1 MTQVIKIKR
10 STANTA
16 PASLA
21 NGELAY
27 SAVVGESHKLFIGR
41 PGGTSGDID
50 AIGGKY
56 YTDIVDAATNANT
69 VSTLVKRDASGNFS
83 AGTITANLTGDAS
96 GNAGTATTLETSRDF
111 SVSGDATTASA
122 VSFNGSQNVDL
133 AITLANSGVVAGTYG
148 STTAIPVVVVDAKGR
163 ITSISTESIST
174 VLGIAGDTGTD
185 SIALSTD
192 TLTFEGGTGVTTTV
206 DAALNKVSFAIGQDV
221 ATNANVTFN
230 NITVSGTLSTDDITA
245 ATVTA
250 SGNVTVQGNLTVNGT
265 TTTVNSNEVNIGDSI
280 ILLNSDEVGTPSEN
294 GGIELE
300 RGTSPNVQVLWNE
313 ASDRWSFT
321 NDGSTYFN
329 LPLSTEYDNYGHW
342 TVTDGSTST
351 NVTSSSTVTF
361 AGTNLSVAESS
372 GTITYSV
379 AIATTSVKG
388 IASFD
393 TDFFTV
399 TAGAVT
405 LSNVDGGTF

>member
-27 SAVVGESHKLFIGR
+27 SAVTGQAQKLFIGR
-41 PGGTSGDID
+41 PGGTTGDID
-50 AIGGKY
+50 VIGGKY
-56 YTDIVDAATNANT
+56 YTDIVDSATNANT
-69 VSTLVKRDASGNFS
+69 ASTLVLRDGSGNFS

-96 GNAGTATTLETSRDF
+96 GNAGTATALATSRDF

-133 AITLANSGVVAGTYG
+133 AITLANSGVTAGTYG

-192 TLTFEGGTGVTTTV
+192 TLTFEGGTGVTTAV
-206 DAALNKVSFAIGQDV
+206 DSVNNKVTFAIGQAVGTTD
-221 ATNANVTFN
+221 NVTFN
-230 NITVSGTLSTDDITA
+230 NVTVNGTLSTDDLTA
-245 ATVTA
+245 ATVTT
-250 SGNVTVQGNLTVNGT
+250 SGNVIVQGNLTVNGT
-265 TTTVNSNEVNIGDSI
+265 TTTVNSNEVNIGDAI
-280 ILLNSDEVGTPSEN
+280 ILLNSDETGTPSQN

-300 RGTSPNVQVLWNE
+300 RGTSANVQVLWNE
-313 ASDRWSFT
+313 STDRWSFT

-329 LPLSTEYDNYGHW
+329 LPLSTEYDLY
-342 TVTDGSTST
+342 TSFSVTDG
-351 NVTSSSTVTF
+351 VSSTAITSGNSVTF
-361 AGTNLSVAESS
+361 AGTNLTVAESS
-372 GTITYSV
+372 GTVTYSV

-388 IASFD
+388 LASFD
-393 TDFFTV
+393 TDYFTV
-399 TAGAVT
+399 TSGAVT